1 MITLDQAKA
10 MFADMVAK
18 SAERFTIDDVWE
30 VQYNEP
36 IYVMTVI
43 DAEGNQHLPGI
54 KFPSIRKH
62 DGAII
67 DCQFS
72 CPA

>member
-1 MITLDQAKA
+1 MITLDQAKV

-18 SAERFTIDDVWE
+18 NAERFTIDDIWE
-30 VQYNEP
+30 VQFNEP
-36 IYVMTVI
+36 VYVMTVI
-43 DAEGNQHLPGI
+43 DAEGNQYLPGA
-54 KFPSIRKH
+54 KFPSIRKR

-67 DCQFS
+67 DYQFS